1 MAFNFFNKGRLE
13 RSKAL
18 GDRLPPGQY
27 QTEKWPVLH
36 YGSVPAFN
44 PETWTFTVSGLVE
57 NPMHLTYAQFRDL
70 PTVTIKTDIHCVT
83 RWSMFDSEWTGV
95 AFRDIMRLV
104 RPRPE
109 ARFVMALAENKFT
122 ANVPLADLDRDD
134 VLLLFQRNGENIS
147 PEHGW
152 PLRLFVPHL
161 YFWKSA
167 KWLRGLEF
175 VAEDKAGFWESY
187 GYHMRGDPW
196 KEERYDG
203 D

>member
-13 RSKAL
+13 RSKHL

-36 YGSVPAFN
+36 YGSVPKFDPA
-44 PETWTFTVSGLVE
+44 TWDFKVSGLVD
-57 NPMHLTYAQFRDL
+57 NPIRLSYEQFKQL
-70 PTVTIKTDIHCVT
+70 PTVTVKKDIHCVT
-83 RWSMFDSEWTGV
+83 RWSMFDSDWTGV
-95 AFRDIMRLV
+95 PFREILKMV
-104 RPRPE
+104 QPRPE
-109 ARFVMALAENKFT
+109 AKFVMALAENNFT
-122 ANVPLADLDRDD
+122 ANLPLADVDRDD
-134 VLLLFQRNGENIS
+134 VLLAWQRNGEDIS
-147 PEHGW
+147 AEHGW

-175 VAEDKAGFWESY
+175 IAEDKPGFWESY

-196 KEERYDG
+196 QEERYDG
-203 D
+203 